1 MTGHFQGPVYFQVE
15 SRESGRWNLRS
26 ATEGIRS
33 IYNKGKL
40 MVIKGRKYHDQGDG
54 FAELETFLIRAKIVL
69 NGR

>member
-1 MTGHFQGPVYFQVE
+1 
-15 SRESGRWNLRS
+15 
-26 ATEGIRS
+26 
-33 IYNKGKL
+33 